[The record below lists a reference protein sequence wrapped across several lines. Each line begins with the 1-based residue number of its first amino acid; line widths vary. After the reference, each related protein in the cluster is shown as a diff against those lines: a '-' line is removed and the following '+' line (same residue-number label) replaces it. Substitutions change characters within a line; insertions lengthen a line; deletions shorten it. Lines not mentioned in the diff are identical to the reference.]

1 MSERKKG
8 YLIVIGI
15 SLIIVTLISLN
26 VIQANK
32 NNTTEIDGMK
42 VTYDELQ
49 RMIEEKEN
57 ELNDIT
63 NELNENK
70 NFYDELQAIAKE
82 RNDLLE
88 TINEY
93 KDEIMSLE
101 NEIEKKQK
109 ELDKLSGEIV
119 KVKDD
124 PIKINPGYYY
134 FGIDNIEP
142 GRYRMTAQ
150 EGQRGNVFVRD
161 HERGMSYVAETFGD
175 GTNGSVKE
183 FTFYADEGDEIEA
196 TIPVYLYPVE

>member
-1 MSERKKG
+1 
-8 YLIVIGI
+8 
-15 SLIIVTLISLN
+15 
-26 VIQANK
+26 
-32 NNTTEIDGMK
+32 
-42 VTYDELQ
+42 TYDELQ

-70 NFYDELQAIAKE
+70 KFYDELQAIAKE

-88 TINEY
+88 TINDY

-124 PIKINPGYYY
+124 PIKINAGYNY